1 MRAFVLVTP
10 FLAALTLA
18 ACEDQATVGAGPPAG
33 GSSGAEEPAPAPASN
48 TLGGVDLEGDVSVTG
63 TEPFW
68 GIRFTDGSVS
78 YSGVDRPEQIAPRT
92 APVIQGA
99 MATWT
104 LTTDAGN
111 EVIVTLSE
119 TECSDGMSDRTYP
132 LSATVVIGEETL
144 IGCAASTEWMMST
157 GEDGEPQ

>member
-18 ACEDQATVGAGPPAG
+18 ACEQQPTVDAGPPTPGAPSDG
-33 GSSGAEEPAPAPASN
+33 GDPAPASN
-48 TLGGVDLEGDVSVTG
+48 MLGGVDLDGDVSVTG

-68 GIRFTDGSVS
+68 GIQFTDGSVS

-111 EVIVTLSE
+111 ELVVTLSE

-132 LSATVVIGEETL
+132 LNAQVVIGEETL

-157 GEDGEPQ
+157 GEDGQPQ